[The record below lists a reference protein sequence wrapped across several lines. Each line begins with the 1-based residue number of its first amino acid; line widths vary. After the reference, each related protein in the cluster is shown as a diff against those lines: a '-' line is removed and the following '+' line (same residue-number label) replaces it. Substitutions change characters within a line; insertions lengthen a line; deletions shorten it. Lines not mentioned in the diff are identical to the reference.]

1 MKEDKMSES
10 TFVHQIN
17 PPKREVCS
25 CEIFPEIVLNL
36 PEWPSRWK
44 RFWLWVF
51 FGLRFKPF

>member
-1 MKEDKMSES
+1 MSES